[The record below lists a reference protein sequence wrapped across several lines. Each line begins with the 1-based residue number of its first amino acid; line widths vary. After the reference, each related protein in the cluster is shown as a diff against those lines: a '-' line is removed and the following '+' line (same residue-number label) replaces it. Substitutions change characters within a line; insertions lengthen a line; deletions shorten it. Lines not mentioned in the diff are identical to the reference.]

1 MKKKLNKYL
10 INLFHCYKKINKF
23 VKKTKKKIKSMGC
36 GINHGNKINVQT
48 EVFIP
53 TKKSNDS
60 IETKNSF
67 NRLTL
72 NNISK
77 KNWLKIIDYLQYQE
91 LKEVAKTNRLL
102 NYLSKDDKI
111 LIKFF
116 KKKK

>member
-1 MKKKLNKYL
+1 
-10 INLFHCYKKINKF
+10 
-23 VKKTKKKIKSMGC
+23 MGC

-60 IETKNSF
+60 IETKHSF
-67 NRLTL
+67 NRLKL
-72 NNISK
+72 NKISK
-77 KNWLKIIDYLQYQE
+77 NNWLKIIDYLQYQE
-91 LKEVAKTNRLL
+91 LKEVAKTNRML

-116 KKKK
+116 QKKNDNIYYKTPKSINTSFIDNTSVQNIIDGIMS